1 MNIELPIGEIFKNDS
16 VIALDHYLAANSYLT
31 RRNTIERAPL
41 KEFYGTSP
49 AQKRMYMLSMLE
61 NGRGAYHIPMAL
73 LLEGEIDLFRLENA
87 FIKFIDRHEALRTGF
102 ELRNNELIQK
112 IHDRVHFKLEFENAT
127 LSENLSI
134 KDLTSQYCKDS
145 IVPFDLRKPP
155 LMRAKLI
162 MIEKNKHIL
171 VVNFHHIISDGASQ
185 GILMNEILELY
196 QNKCLSWPKIQYKDF
211 VEWEVVYNES
221 EELNN
226 QKEYWLDIYKN
237 IPLNWSCH
245 MIIPDQ
251 W

>member
-1 MNIELPIGEIFKNDS
+1 
-16 VIALDHYLAANSYLT
+16 
-31 RRNTIERAPL
+31 
-41 KEFYGTSP
+41 
-49 AQKRMYMLSMLE
+49 
-61 NGRGAYHIPMAL
+61 MAL